1 MTDSQLNA
9 EVLLNLGFVDVGK
22 WQPKGDSIAYDLDGA
37 DTSARE
43 VLLDASNGLYAFVR
57 GDEVVYIGKTA
68 RSTSRTHCS

>member
-1 MTDSQLNA
+1 VDAHAQKVLGIGRQMRMTDSQLNA

-57 GDEVVYIGKTA
+57 GD
-68 RSTSRTHCS
+68 